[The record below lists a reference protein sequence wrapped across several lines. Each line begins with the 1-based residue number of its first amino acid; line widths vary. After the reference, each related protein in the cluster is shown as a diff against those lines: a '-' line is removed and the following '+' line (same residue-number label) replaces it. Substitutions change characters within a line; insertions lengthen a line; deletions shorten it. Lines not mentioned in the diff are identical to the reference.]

1 MSNMTVHGDRPRC
14 PEGVSPRGRGPLMVN
29 GERKVIE
36 GPMLENLTLSQS
48 WNGCIWQLQSSPVTS
63 PETPGHVGGSGS
75 KNGLLNTYPFPG
87 KNYVKDY
94 QYNRRDSLLSKSRD
108 SPTSLSSVDRP
119 SSVDRLSSDRLSTDR
134 LSSDRVST
142 DRLSS
147 ADRLSNGSERNRFMA
162 SYDDDSLTTAS
173 SNLDSSEHEEE
184 YVTLDRSYVFPRSF
198 RAHHLSHHSSMIDL
212 KHNSLLSPKVNNV
225 DTVSL
230 SGTLPHSNNRKFRAP
245 LRSVSVNET
254 DLDAVDVNGKSI
266 PWAKRSLK
274 RIYENIGEALKSKPG
289 TPRTPSDER
298 VSIHSDYVGIRND
311 VISVTLQDSQSVN
324 STDVQSDS
332 GKVKGPQKFR
342 KRSKSLGE
350 LQLFGE
356 ENENELDLESGSD
369 ADGDDF
375 GFLSH
380 DFVHSSTA
388 MHKSKSPL
396 APHRILPKRWRS
408 KPRNSTA
415 GQCLW
420 SPEGNCT
427 WCNVSGRRVVLRPIS
442 ILQLSEAERLA
453 LQKIVLQKIQSCD
466 LGCPVLIPKEPR
478 ESGRRKKHLLSI
490 KRSKSANLTGII
502 HGLSEKDNKH
512 GLVFGIPLKKC
523 IANDNDLQ
531 RKRNSGTLK
540 ERKESDVILH
550 RQGNRKSSSS
560 SQGSLEN
567 CVNYANSFTESQK
580 RNASSDSLSESES
593 SRNTNSSLTDALSHT
608 RHGSLGQSSVPLYAT
623 GPPQVPH
630 IVKACF
636 QHIET
641 YGLRVLGIF
650 RVGCSKKK
658 TNQLRDEFDSGVE
671 VKLNESHNPHEVGAV
686 LKEYFRDLPEP
697 LLTRDLYS
705 PLIAAKGLPNL
716 ERQLEITR
724 MLVSLLPVPSRDT
737 LWALLQFLN
746 NVEKH
751 STDAVDERGETL
763 PGNKMDSHN
772 LATLFGP
779 NILHK
784 AKQTEKEFAV
794 ESIERAEER
803 KDVIAV
809 IKTMIDHHQTVF
821 QIPAS
826 LHDDVLRL
834 LLETDPETTEQILK
848 RISAENGIEVDPDT
862 SSSYYDDSDA
872 SLPHSPISES
882 NMQFRSTGNLSA
894 MPLRVARS
902 AEILTPTARRKFFYN
917 DGRPDNSDNN
927 GSIRRKSEVNNALE
941 ERPKFHLVIE
951 NSPSPPEVQKNPR
964 VSRTERQGMTR
975 DNSSP
980 ELYRRPHSMHLERP
994 HSELY
999 CTPKTLSIPT
1009 PDYARTNS
1017 DPYKST
1023 SNSRSD
1029 SLTPERVTS
1038 SRAVST
1044 SPRVTSSIQRP
1055 LNFNRATPEGE
1066 NEWQKNRWRQW
1077 DNMTSHSPGDGNFEQ
1092 ETLV

>member
-1 MSNMTVHGDRPRC
+1 M
-14 PEGVSPRGRGPLMVN
+14 
-29 GERKVIE
+29 K
-36 GPMLENLTLSQS
+36 TLCDAMKQ
-48 WNGCIWQLQSSPVTS
+48 
-63 PETPGHVGGSGS
+63 
-75 KNGLLNTYPFPG
+75 
-87 KNYVKDY
+87 
-94 QYNRRDSLLSKSRD
+94 
-108 SPTSLSSVDRP
+108 
-119 SSVDRLSSDRLSTDR
+119 
-134 LSSDRVST
+134 
-142 DRLSS
+142 
-147 ADRLSNGSERNRFMA
+147 M
-162 SYDDDSLTTAS
+162 
-173 SNLDSSEHEEE
+173 
-184 YVTLDRSYVFPRSF
+184 
-198 RAHHLSHHSSMIDL
+198 DL
-212 KHNSLLSPKVNNV
+212 
-225 DTVSL
+225 
-230 SGTLPHSNNRKFRAP
+230 F
-245 LRSVSVNET
+245 
-254 DLDAVDVNGKSI
+254 
-266 PWAKRSLK
+266 
-274 RIYENIGEALKSKPG
+274 KP
-289 TPRTPSDER
+289 
-298 VSIHSDYVGIRND
+298 N
-311 VISVTLQDSQSVN
+311 
-324 STDVQSDS
+324 
-332 GKVKGPQKFR
+332 
-342 KRSKSLGE
+342 
-350 LQLFGE
+350 
-356 ENENELDLESGSD
+356 
-369 ADGDDF
+369 
-375 GFLSH
+375 
-380 DFVHSSTA
+380 
-388 MHKSKSPL
+388 
-396 APHRILPKRWRS
+396 
-408 KPRNSTA
+408 
-415 GQCLW
+415 
-420 SPEGNCT
+420 GNCT

-502 HGLSEKDNKH
+502 HGLVLQMTMTFNENETQGRSKSGRN
-512 GLVFGIPLKKC
+512 LTSSC
-523 IANDNDLQ
+523 IA
-531 RKRNSGTLK
+531 RGT
-540 ERKESDVILH
+540 
-550 RQGNRKSSSS
+550 GN
-560 SQGSLEN
+560 Q
-567 CVNYANSFTESQK
+567 

-751 STDAVDERGETL
+751 STDAVDERGET
-763 PGNKMDSHN
+763 
-772 LATLFGP
+772 
-779 NILHK
+779 

-803 KDVIAV
+803 KDVIA
-809 IKTMIDHHQTVF
+809 
-821 QIPAS
+821 IPAS